1 MMIWWC
7 YYEAG
12 GSVDAVDADASCVE
26 GNGWD
31 GSLFNH
37 MQMVLVVA
45 AVVITSRITIADL
58 EQEEF
63 DQGEETIDI

>member
-1 MMIWWC
+1 M
-7 YYEAG
+7 
-12 GSVDAVDADASCVE
+12 DAVDADASCVE

-37 MQMVLVVA
+37 MQMVLVA
-45 AVVITSRITIADL
+45 AVVIISRITIADL

>member
-1 MMIWWC
+1 
-7 YYEAG
+7 
-12 GSVDAVDADASCVE
+12 
-26 GNGWD
+26 
-31 GSLFNH
+31 

-45 AVVITSRITIADL
+45 AVVIISRITIADL

>member
-1 MMIWWC
+1 
-7 YYEAG
+7 
-12 GSVDAVDADASCVE
+12 
-26 GNGWD
+26 
-31 GSLFNH
+31 

-45 AVVITSRITIADL
+45 ALVIISTITIADL